1 MREEREKN
9 LPGEDLESS
18 TVDLEQIELIHLEIY
33 LLEHDTKIK
42 GIQVRLWDLVAP
54 LILILGYLQ
63 RN

>member
-1 MREEREKN
+1 MVGEEKVREEREKN

-42 GIQVRLWDLVAP
+42 G
-54 LILILGYLQ
+54 
-63 RN
+63 